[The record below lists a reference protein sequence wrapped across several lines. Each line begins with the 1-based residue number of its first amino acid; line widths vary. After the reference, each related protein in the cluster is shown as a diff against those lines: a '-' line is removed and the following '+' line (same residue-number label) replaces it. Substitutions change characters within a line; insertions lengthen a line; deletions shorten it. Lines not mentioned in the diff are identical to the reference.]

1 MLIISRNI
9 LGNLSKILKKNM
21 FFSKTST
28 FELNRFETIFS
39 FWKTFI
45 SLIAS
50 KVSIIIL
57 LKLAIKFKFVL
68 DFSLILGLK
77 NLKYKNM
84 TNRNTAIK
92 EIATLKF
99 INNIIT

>member
-9 LGNLSKILKKNM
+9 LGNLSKIMKKNM
-21 FFSKTST
+21 FFQKHR
-28 FELNRFETIFS
+28 LLNNRFETIFL
-39 FWKTFI
+39 FETFI

-92 EIATLKF
+92 EIVL
-99 INNIIT
+99 